1 MIDAVRRPP
10 TKMRKHWPVNMHPA
24 GRIRDGLYT
33 AKPGVDR
40 HTIHQKVAAMAVG
53 FFDAHL
59 GTAKR

>member
-1 MIDAVRRPP
+1 MQ
-10 TKMRKHWPVNMHPA
+10 PA
-24 GRIRDGLYT
+24 GRIRDDLYET
-33 AKPGVDR
+33 KPRVDR